1 MTGEGVEARD
11 EAEGGIGHLC
21 AVREEAE
28 AVRTAVRESAEADEP
43 LHSSTVTHPAVASPS
58 GCDASIPLVRG
69 CALPAPGSLEARP
82 GGIGWLPP
90 GDHASPA
97 GRGVAADRTIRSDSA
112 DGHRF
117 ERRPR
122 RAHYSQKS
130 RAAQPTVE
138 LTWECSQYS
147 VVGLV
152 SAAIRFR
159 GI

>member
-58 GCDASIPLVRG
+58 GCDASIPLVRAAG
-69 CALPAPGSLEARP
+69 A
-82 GGIGWLPP
+82 GIGWLPP